1 MNKHVIRHVLPR
13 PGRIR
18 ELLEYVAKIHS
29 TRLDRSRPLWEAHLV
44 EGIEGDRFAL
54 CTKLHHAAFDGVNM
68 ARHLLGGL
76 STDPTATTCTAPWIE
91 SGRQRSTSPANP
103 PASASPVGRIVDI
116 GKAAAST
123 ADAVARAG
131 WSSVRER
138 DLAVPLA
145 APDSIFNGRID
156 SSRRFAGDAWP
167 IQRLR
172 AVAKQTGTTLNDVA
186 MTMCAGAL
194 RGYLTERDSLPTRS
208 LVAMV
213 PVSLAGTDAR
223 GTPTDGNAFG
233 AALCSLG
240 TDLDAPL
247 ARLETIHQQMARNK
261 ALMSGLDPTTAALYS
276 TANMTPSLL
285 ASLPGVPR
293 IPRQGFNLV
302 ISNVPGINKQLYYN
316 GCPLTALYPVSIVLD
331 RQGLNM
337 TMISY
342 LDTLAFG
349 FVGCARQVPHLQ
361 RLLIHLDN
369 AIADLE
375 KAAT

>member
-1 MNKHVIRHVLPR
+1 VLPR

-18 ELLEYVAKIHS
+18 ELLEYVGTIHS
-29 TRLDRSRPLWEAHLV
+29 SRLDRSRPLWEAHLV
-44 EGIEGDRFAL
+44 EGVEDNRFAL
-54 CTKLHHAAFDGVNM
+54 CTKLHHSAFDGVNM

-76 STDPTATTCTAPWIE
+76 STDAHATNCTAPWINSE
-91 SGRQRSTSPANP
+91 QPR
-103 PASASPVGRIVDI
+103 
-116 GKAAAST
+116 KAAASPENEPESGSP
-123 ADAVARAG
+123 ADRLLDAGKAVASTAGAILRAG
-131 WSSVRER
+131 RSSVRDGE
-138 DLAVPLA
+138 LAVPFS
-145 APDSIFNGRID
+145 APDSIFNGRVD
-156 SSRRFAGDAWP
+156 ASRRFAGDAWP
-167 IQRLR
+167 IERLR
-172 AVAKQTGTTLNDVA
+172 AVATQTGTTLNDVA
-186 MTMCAGAL
+186 MTMCASAL
-194 RGYLTERDSLPTRS
+194 RGYLIERDALPGRS

-213 PVSLAGTDAR
+213 PVSLAGTDAG

-233 AALCSLG
+233 AALCTLG
-240 TDLDAPL
+240 TDLSAPI

-285 ASLPGVPR
+285 ASIPGIPR

-302 ISNVPGINKQLYYN
+302 ISNVPGIRKQLYYN

-349 FVGCARQVPHLQ
+349 FVGCARLVPHLQ
-361 RLLIHLDN
+361 RLLVHLEN
-369 AIADLE
+369 GITDLE
-375 KAAT
+375 KAATV